1 MWKRPYK
8 AVRCAS
14 KSRPSKK
21 GTQRCS
27 EYLRTGRAG
36 TKGNEYLLS
45 ILPRQLEL
53 THKEDHIANSKEGT
67 GQMGNTNVIHMA
79 VQNSRQHPSLDRHCF
94 EKWVI
99 FVHRL
104 RLDPLRMIL
113 EIASSVAENP
123 VLRLDCESWTLAH
136 ILTQSLAHTRLIT
149 SVPVMRTSATV
160 AERNH
165 TRADKWSSGFR
176 LKSLIMM
183 ILIVVQSPPAELDTG
198 ISIVIREIGPL
209 EHTQRD

>member
-123 VLRLDCESWTLAH
+123 VLRLDWESWTLAH
-136 ILTQSLAHTRLIT
+136 FNSKFSTHQIDHKRSCNENVR
-149 SVPVMRTSATV
+149 
-160 AERNH
+160 
-165 TRADKWSSGFR
+165 DSSWKEPHKSGQMKFR
-176 LKSLIMM
+176 L
-183 ILIVVQSPPAELDTG
+183 PAEELDNDDLDSCPKSASWT
-198 ISIVIREIGPL
+198 R
-209 EHTQRD
+209 HRY